1 MISYKPLFHTM
12 IEKNISREQLR
23 LMIGASPSTVSS
35 LYTGKRVSLA
45 VIEKIC
51 LALDVPVSSVF
62 EVLPAGKDTK
72 K

>member
-1 MISYKPLFHTM
+1 MISYKPLMHTM
-12 IEKNISREQLR
+12 IEKGISREQLR
-23 LMIGASPSTVSS
+23 TMIGASPSTVSS
-35 LYTGKRVSLA
+35 LYTGKRVSMA

-51 LALDVPVSSVF
+51 IALDVPVSAVF

>member
-23 LMIGASPSTVSS
+23 LMIGASPSTISS

-51 LALDVPVSSVF
+51 LALAVPVSSVF
-62 EVLPAGKDTK
+62 EVLPPEEVKR
-72 K
+72 